1 MHKKLGVNIEEFESN
16 MAVFQAF
23 WQKHAWNALNFLL
36 QTSAAGHFDQ
46 LAGSESI
53 HSVLHKRHD
62 PHPSSVCQNIHGSLA
77 PKHSLPEWMP
87 LFANSDNLLL
97 SSGFQILPHPCPNCR
112 TSLLV
117 ITRPCP
123 TAVNWS
129 CPDEIEFRKNFD
141 LLCSLELKLWII
153 LLANHTIVSLFDDEK
168 DTEKSLI
175 LQTIK
180 ATRK

>member
-1 MHKKLGVNIEEFESN
+1 MHKKLGEEFESN

-62 PHPSSVCQNIHGSLA
+62 PHPSSVCQNIHGYLA
-77 PKHSLPEWMP
+77 PKPSLPEWMP

-97 SSGFQILPHPCPNCR
+97 SSGFQILPNFWPNCR
-112 TSLLV
+112 TALLV

-153 LLANHTIVSLFDDEK
+153 LLANHTIVSRYLMMK
-168 DTEKSLI
+168 KTP
-175 LQTIK
+175 
-180 ATRK
+180 RKVWFYKL